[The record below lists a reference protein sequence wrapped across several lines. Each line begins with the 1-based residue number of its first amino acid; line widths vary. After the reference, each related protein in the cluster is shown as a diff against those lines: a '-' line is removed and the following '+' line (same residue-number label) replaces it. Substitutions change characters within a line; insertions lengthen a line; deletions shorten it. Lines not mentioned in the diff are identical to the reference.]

1 MLSTLLGLAHRRAL
15 RLAAQRLPLPPAA
28 DRGERAESSLGLAVQ
43 REPAAAAEGAAAGC
57 ESDGKDVHTESL
69 PAGERGEGEGEGVGE
84 GEGDG
89 DVDTEDNK
97 TETSCDFNS
106 KAEDSSG
113 EGAQAEASWEGMC
126 RKQVAQQ
133 TSELERARMSVNLL
147 RTLVQAELGLWDAGY
162 ASFAPDAAAAHAR
175 EEGER
180 EDKTA
185 QTQEKRRRFSRA
197 TSLSVSALLNQAR
210 ERENL
215 VAT

>member
-28 DRGERAESSLGLAVQ
+28 EGGERGQSGLGLAVQ
-43 REPAAAAEGAAAGC
+43 REPAAAAEGGAAGC

-69 PAGERGEGEGEGVGE
+69 PAGERGEGVGVGVGE

-97 TETSCDFNS
+97 TETSCDLNS

-113 EGAQAEASWEGMC
+113 EGAEASWEGMC

-133 TSELERARMSVNLL
+133 TSEL
-147 RTLVQAELGLWDAGY
+147 
-162 ASFAPDAAAAHAR
+162 
-175 EEGER
+175 GEAV
-180 EDKTA
+180 KH
-185 QTQEKRRRFSRA
+185 Q
-197 TSLSVSALLNQAR
+197 
-210 ERENL
+210 
-215 VAT
+215 